1 MKFKEKPAD
10 LLDQVLDILWT
21 CKMGQ
26 GQRGQ
31 FYNECQDFY
40 LKGGVDGQ
48 NTRANKIK
56 PVINRQAAF
65 LYAPESIKFWVD
77 ASAEEDSESTY
88 KRTDGVAQA
97 ISMAWKDT
105 KLDTKFGRAVKYSR
119 VNGCSIMAMLP
130 RMRTDRKVDIAA
142 YYVHPKYFG
151 VSRPDVPELE
161 DQQAVTLMSYFTIDE
176 IEQRLSMHPNKKKVL
191 LELSTASK
199 DSPVG
204 EDVIEGISPG
214 ANQFSASYYKRD
226 TGQYNAQQTVPYY
239 GFTDIYAFDDQLG
252 DWRVF
257 TVTGNCIVWDR
268 PIERIGVPGMLPFVK
283 VCAEEHPEYFWGIS
297 LVDDLKKLQNWY
309 GDRMEDMD
317 NLIQQ
322 ILDPPTAA
330 MGLGQSFEEKL
341 ATFHKPGGK
350 ISSPNATGSI
360 QQFVPQMP
368 PEIFEFMQGLDG
380 LMMDSSNMRPSMFGK
395 QEPGTRTEGMAA
407 SMLRVAGAEMRLMG
421 LEIETQAQQCAQV
434 LFRYLRR
441 YSAEKIVDEDGN
453 LFRLAEF
460 PDDVRVRVDGHS
472 SNPLFVED
480 NAQLAM
486 GLMRSGAITQ
496 ETFVR
501 LLQPTLEGKILHDL
515 KKIQFA
521 KLVAAEKVKLEQE
534 MKRSGKAA
542 AGAS

>member
-1 MKFKEKPAD
+1 MIFKTSKKD
-10 LLDQVLDILWT
+10 LLDQVLDIVWT

-26 GQRGQ
+26 GQRSA

-40 LKGGVDGQ
+40 LKGGTEGMGA
-48 NTRANKIK
+48 RANKIK

-65 LYAPESIKFWVD
+65 LYAPETIKFWVD
-77 ASAEEDSESTY
+77 ASAEEDSETTY

-130 RMRTDRKVDIAA
+130 RMRTDRKVDIVT

-151 VSRPDVPELE
+151 VYRPDVPELE
-161 DQQAVTLMSYFTIDE
+161 DQQAVTLMSYFVMEE
-176 IEQRLSMHPNKKKVL
+176 IERRLSLHPDKNRIMT
-191 LELSTASK
+191 ELSTADK
-199 DSPVG
+199 DSPIG

-214 ANQFSASYYKRD
+214 SQQYSAGYYKRD
-226 TGQYNAQQTVPYY
+226 TGAYNAIQTVPYY
-239 GFTDIYAFDDQLG
+239 GFTDVYAFDDNLG

-341 ATFHKPGGK
+341 AAFRRPGGK

-360 QQFVPQMP
+360 QEFVPKMP
-368 PEIFEFMQGLDG
+368 EEVFEFVSGIDSL
-380 LMMDSSNMRPSMFGK
+380 LMDASNMRPSMFGK

-421 LEIETQAQQCAQV
+421 LEIETQAQACAQI

-441 YSAEKIVDEDGN
+441 YSAEKIVDDDGK

-472 SNPLFVED
+472 SNPLFIED
-480 NAQLAM
+480 NSQLAM
-486 GLMRSGAITQ
+486 GLMRAGAITQ
-496 ETFVR
+496 ETLVR
-501 LLQPTLEGKILHDL
+501 MLSPVLEGKILHDL

-521 KLVAAEKVKLEQE
+521 KLVAAEKVKIEQE
-534 MKRSGKAA
+534 MKRSGKDKV
-542 AGAS
+542 GA